1 MRNKKEPKYLGSTY
15 TDQHIKILRQLVDSG
30 ITWDEVAE
38 AFNKQFK
45 LEKSA
50 DTLRKAY
57 GAYKDF
63 DLDTSEMID
72 NIRSAH
78 KSKKVKAQVAK
89 ENRALLEYMDNLEN
103 TVEAVEGAIKGIL
116 KAEKAKKA
124 KIPKPA
130 KNKKRNMT
138 MEIMLTDIHY
148 GKKTKD
154 VDLSVIRKRVKK
166 LTTVALEEADRYDK
180 LYNMERFIV
189 FLGGDIIENADFHGK
204 ESQRSSEFGNN
215 QQKQEAIQSLYLDVL
230 KPLALTGK
238 KIEVIAVTGNHDRPD
253 EHKTFNDPGLENHT
267 WVIYK
272 ALELLCS
279 EMGYTNVSFDIPVGA
294 YTHLDVYGSI
304 VLYEHYDYIKGNS
317 KQAFE
322 NHMAKR
328 GRQLGKMVSYIRG
341 GHYHEYTMFD
351 RGRIIINASVVGSDS
366 YSDINGYTTTA
377 CQCINYYIETDS
389 RPDSFYHSFPV
400 YLE

>member
-116 KAEKAKKA
+116 KAEKAKKV

>member
-1 MRNKKEPKYLGSTY
+1 MKEKNKPKYLGTAY
-15 TDQHIKILRQLVDSG
+15 TDQHIKYLRDLVDKG

-38 AFNKQFK
+38 AFNKKFNF
-45 LEKSA
+45 EKSTN
-50 DTLRKAY
+50 TLYKAY
-57 GAYKDF
+57 KAYKDF

-78 KSKKVKAQVAK
+78 QNKKVKAQVAK
-89 ENRALLEYMDNLEN
+89 ENRALLDYMESLDSTIESI
-103 TVEAVEGAIKGIL
+103 EGAVKNIL
-116 KAEKAKKA
+116 KADKAKKL
-124 KIPKPA
+124 KIPRPA
-130 KNKKRNMT
+130 KNRKRKMT
-138 MEIMLTDIHY
+138 MELMLTDVHY

-154 VDLSVIRKRVKK
+154 VDCKVIRKRVCKF
-166 LTTVALEEADRYDK
+166 TTVAIEEAERYDK
-180 LYNMERFIV
+180 LYNMERFIL

-204 ESQRSSEFGNN
+204 ESQRSSEFGTN

-238 KIEVIAVTGNHDRPD
+238 QIIVKAVTGNHDRPD
-253 EHKTFNDPGLENHT
+253 EHKTFNDPGVENHT

-272 ALELLCS
+272 ALELICS
-279 EMGYTNVSFDIPVGA
+279 EMGFTNISFDIPIGA
-294 YTHLDVYGSI
+294 YTHLDVYGST

-341 GHYHEYTMFD
+341 GHYHEYTMYD
-351 RGRIIINASVVGSDS
+351 RGRIIINASVTGSDS

>member
-1 MRNKKEPKYLGSTY
+1 MKQKKEPKYLGSTY

-116 KAEKAKKA
+116 KAEKAKKV